1 MIETYYKQ
9 AWQVMKQNPFF
20 SFISIL
26 STAVTIAFVM
36 VAYMVYDLNSSNLP
50 PEVNRTHSLYSDESS
65 AWRAESHTNRNSG
78 MSFKTTTAITENLP
92 SAEFVSI
99 HSVPSMY
106 SCQSPDG
113 GGSRARRRGRFVD
126 SEWWLINQYTF
137 ISGRPITREDYEAQL
152 NVVVVTEKT
161 AREIFY
167 SSDIVGREI
176 WINFIPYTICGVV
189 DNVSS
194 QFSIAF
200 ADFWANLSANS
211 QLIEQGSGVEN
222 VNGWIDFIACAYPG
236 KINQLSREIEDNVK
250 TYNDNL
256 LEAAFVVKT
265 KTHTEYT
272 FNKIMDINPVI
283 MYVLL
288 VCILLIVPGVNISGL
303 ISSMLNKR
311 YGEIGIRKAYGESR
325 SGIAVQFLTENL
337 LLIIIGG
344 IIGMLLSFLMLY
356 VFRTWLLG
364 VSAAYVSQIEFSWWT
379 FFRPSVFL
387 AVFVFCLL
395 FNLISTFIPVWHVSG
410 RNINDTLKS

>member
-1 MIETYYKQ
+1 MIKTYFKQ
-9 AWQVMKQNPFF
+9 AWQVMKLNPFF
-20 SFISIL
+20 SFISVL

-36 VAYMVYDLNSSNLP
+36 VAYMVYDLNSSDLA

-65 AWRAESHTNRNSG
+65 AWRAESHTNVNSG
-78 MSFKTTTAITENLP
+78 MSFKTVTAITENLP
-92 SAEFVSI
+92 SAQSVSI

-126 SEWWLINQYTF
+126 SEWWVINQYSF
-137 ISGRPITREDYEAQL
+137 ISGRPITREDYEARL
-152 NVVVVTEKT
+152 NVVVVTERT

-167 SSDIVGREI
+167 SSDVVGREI

-200 ADFWANLSANS
+200 ADFWANLSANP

-283 MYVLL
+283 VYVLL

-325 SGIAVQFLTENL
+325 TGIAVQFLTENL